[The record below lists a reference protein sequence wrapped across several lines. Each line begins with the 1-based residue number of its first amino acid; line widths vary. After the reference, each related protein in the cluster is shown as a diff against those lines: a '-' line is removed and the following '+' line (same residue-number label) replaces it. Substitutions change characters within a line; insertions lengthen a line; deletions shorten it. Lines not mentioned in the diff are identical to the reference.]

1 MHIGQRVRNS
11 SDGQIGYLV
20 EGENSRLAVR
30 LDRKNET
37 RIVPF
42 NEHTWVP
49 DTAPRLTNMQ
59 IARVCY
65 EADAALRVVMGEYGV
80 PDWIA
85 LKEPQRLQWLKPPEK
100 ADATRLQLYQ
110 VITEVLAGNE

>member
-1 MHIGQRVRNS
+1 MHIGQRVRNT
-11 SDGQIGYLV
+11 SDGQVGFLV
-20 EGENSRLAVR
+20 ESENSRLAVR

-42 NEHTWVP
+42 SEHTWVP

-80 PDWIA
+80 PDWLA
-85 LKEPQRLQWLKPPEK
+85 LKEPARLAWLKPPAN
-100 ADATRLQLYQ
+100 ADSTRLELYNT
-110 VITEVLAGNE
+110 ITDLLSGSG